1 MEYIFLS
8 FHFIYLCLDIKWICY
23 TQVIVG
29 SCFLFFLTVFL
40 FIREFNSLTF
50 NLITDRERMLH
61 CLSFSLSLTPFCHP
75 FPTLLPY
82 FVLSFY
88 SVIWFSFHFACILI
102 SIIFV
107 ATTVV
112 TNSILVKTFEIDS
125 SFFLATQKFYSQ
137 CLQLTVIDVTNYAFI
152 NMNLLTI
159 TFYHSVCW
167 S

>member
-1 MEYIFLS
+1 
-8 FHFIYLCLDIKWICY
+8 
-23 TQVIVG
+23 
-29 SCFLFFLTVFL
+29 
-40 FIREFNSLTF
+40 
-50 NLITDRERMLH
+50 
-61 CLSFSLSLTPFCHP
+61 
-75 FPTLLPY
+75 
-82 FVLSFY
+82 
-88 SVIWFSFHFACILI
+88 
-102 SIIFV
+102 V